1 MALALIAHGAASEVS
16 VCSLPSNALYVL
28 EDSALVPCA
37 ASGSSTLSTKCQAAC
52 SCRRLENDKNVYG
65 VCINS
70 SATFDCDAAS
80 NSTDCARAPSSTY
93 LGAGSASTAGANIA
107 GELASSNGSGGGG
120 LKAWEWALIGLAVA
134 FVVGLLV
141 FFYNW
146 FKHRPQ
152 RGDNRREVVQSLELS
167 RSQPKDGVNNVLPVT
182 MRESQARTAT
192 SNRESAA
199 RTTTRSHE
207 TNPSQ
212 ISGFSGG
219 SYHTYAGN
227 PMSSTLTDT
236 EIVTQHQ
243 ERAFSPISDA
253 SRSVGSSEYS
263 QGVDTTTTPNTALL
277 AASREQGD
285 SADSDDQAYPSFSSY
300 SVSSGMDSFSSEL
313 SVEGGSD
320 METGERAPYPRKK
333 SIEF

>member
-1 MALALIAHGAASEVS
+1 MALALAASGAASEMA
-16 VCSLPSNALYVL
+16 VCSLPASALYIQ
-28 EDSALVPCA
+28 EGSALVPC
-37 ASGSSTLSTKCQAAC
+37 GSSTVSAKCQTAC
-52 SCRRLENDKNVYG
+52 SCRRLENDRNVYG

-70 SATFDCDAAS
+70 STTFDCAATLNATRCAQASSYLGSTSVGTTRKLAS
-80 NSTDCARAPSSTY
+80 NS
-93 LGAGSASTAGANIA
+93 
-107 GELASSNGSGGGG
+107 GGG
-120 LKAWEWALIGLAVA
+120 LKTWEWALIGLAIA

-141 FFYNW
+141 FVYNW

-152 RGDNRREVVQSLELS
+152 PGDNRREVVQSLELS
-167 RSQPKDGVNNVLPVT
+167 RSQPKGDVNVLPVA
-182 MRESQARTAT
+182 MRESQTRTAT

-199 RTTTRSHE
+199 RSTTRSHD

-243 ERAFSPISDA
+243 ERVFSPISDA

-263 QGVDTTTTPNTALL
+263 QGVDATMTPNAALL

-285 SADSDDQAYPSFSSY
+285 SADSGGQAYPSFSSY
-300 SVSSGMDSFSSEL
+300 SMSSDMDSFSSEL

-320 METGERAPYPRKK
+320 METSERAPYPRKK

>member
-1 MALALIAHGAASEVS
+1 MS
-16 VCSLPSNALYVL
+16 
-28 EDSALVPCA
+28 
-37 ASGSSTLSTKCQAAC
+37 
-52 SCRRLENDKNVYG
+52 
-65 VCINS
+65 
-70 SATFDCDAAS
+70 
-80 NSTDCARAPSSTY
+80 
-93 LGAGSASTAGANIA
+93 AGSMDFA
-107 GELASSNGSGGGG
+107 GELASDGGSGGGG
-120 LKAWEWALIGLAVA
+120 LKAWEWALIGLAIA

-152 RGDNRREVVQSLELS
+152 LGDNRREVVQSLELS
-167 RSQPKDGVNNVLPVT
+167 RSQPKGGVDNMLPVA
-182 MRESQARTAT
+182 MRESQAGTAT

-199 RTTTRSHE
+199 RSTTRSHD

-243 ERAFSPISDA
+243 ERVFSPISDA

-263 QGVDTTTTPNTALL
+263 QGVDTTMTPNTALL
-277 AASREQGD
+277 AASRQQED
-285 SADSDDQAYPSFSSY
+285 SADSDDQAYPSLSSY
-300 SVSSGMDSFSSEL
+300 SLSSGMGIPSPASYPSRAVTQTWKPARGLRSRARNRSSFKYWA
-313 SVEGGSD
+313 
-320 METGERAPYPRKK
+320 MERTLFR
-333 SIEF
+333 